1 MSSIDTRHTAARA
14 FVRSL
19 NILLKFAHL
28 YGFDHG
34 RTKAQ
39 FETAW
44 SELHAAI
51 AITKDAGLLLG
62 ASGTQLLLDGL
73 PLEAAP
79 AERSFAEFLSA
90 AGLSGIHFTSSVT
103 KDDLER
109 LIRAFHIPKGK
120 PAVLAAQLK
129 ASQAGTNGIRIHEAR
144 FILGDATTSEERKA
158 PEPAKVNRSIRPGSM
173 KERQPDPQESL
184 QHTVL
189 MEGARGGPRVSLAGP
204 DNGHNHEGGNGKG
217 PWPEASPAARRPA
230 VATGP
235 DGGSRSNGGGL
246 SAASTTTD
254 EEIFG
259 ILDLL
264 NPLDHSATNRGGRAE
279 AGPLQDKL
287 ASLLQQSREALQEA
301 LAGIAEETSVADS
314 KAPTLLRP
322 TDHPATQLAPERSK
336 RVEIKVKSVGQMNA
350 RALQKVERQPTVL
363 VAQEE
368 KRSPAGSTGG
378 PNTEVMDQQFWA
390 GVPET
395 SKRTVLRSRD
405 AWCIPPR
412 NIKLYVEELVRS
424 GDEKGSFE
432 ILKNY
437 ALGLQLGD
445 REARRRTAIGLGEL
459 AGLYASAGEI
469 MLAFAIQVAAT
480 QLSVE
485 REETPQ
491 ALITT
496 TFVRLAQEAGKR
508 RMVPVMLQALDFLDS
523 VQHQRT
529 EFAHSTLASIEFD
542 KRVPEML
549 EEAVRGAHDP
559 DGLTPLLQRFPRA
572 TAENIVVRFNRAVD
586 RTEWQRLVD
595 LAHAAGNDVVS
606 VVRDT
611 LRKGSAAE
619 AAETVGLLSR
629 LDSPSIER
637 WLPERLRDWP
647 RSAQDRMVR
656 LLAMAGAPDRGRLLT
671 HLLVLLDPVLLP
683 LAIDEI
689 GLTEDESCA
698 MVLLRMA
705 EGNWPR
711 PTRAFARLKA
721 VEALGRLKPQLAV
734 ELLRKI
740 AEARHMFHWA
750 YPSELRLV
758 AAQSLAKMDRR
769 WAREFLPRSGF
780 SAAELTLATLDS
792 KPDSKWLRRRRYPR
806 VRLVRPMPA
815 VAAVGRYLCR
825 LEIRGLSLSGGV
837 ATAEKQL
844 QPGALASLRIGSGR
858 HPICAYV
865 LLRDA
870 RSQGFG
876 FEIADMELKER
887 ARLRQLLLENAYPD
901 APDRQRVPTS
911 PSV

>member
-1 MSSIDTRHTAARA
+1 MNLIDTRHTAARA

-19 NILLKFAHL
+19 NILLKFARL
-28 YGFDHG
+28 YGLDHA
-34 RTKAQ
+34 RTTAQ

-44 SELHAAI
+44 SELHTAI
-51 AITKDAGLLLG
+51 AITKEAGLRLG
-62 ASGTQLLLDGL
+62 ARGSQLLLDGL
-73 PLEAAP
+73 PVEAAA

-90 AGLSGIHFTSSVT
+90 AGLARIHFASTVT

-109 LIRAFHIPKGK
+109 LIRAFHIQNGK
-120 PAVLAAQLK
+120 PSTLAAQLK
-129 ASQAGTNGIRIHEAR
+129 ASQADTNGIRITEAR
-144 FILGDATTSEERKA
+144 LVPGDATASEERKA
-158 PEPAKVNRSIRPGSM
+158 PQPTTNNRSADIGSM
-173 KERQPDPQESL
+173 KDRQPDPQKSL
-184 QHTVL
+184 HPTVL
-189 MEGARGGPRVSLAGP
+189 TEASRGGPRVPLAGP
-204 DNGHNHEGGNGKG
+204 DNGHTGGSGNGAG
-217 PWPEASPAARRPA
+217 PRSEASPEVRWSGVAA
-230 VATGP
+230 GP
-235 DGGSRSNGGGL
+235 EGGSRGNGGGT
-246 SAASTTTD
+246 AQ
-254 EEIFG
+254 
-259 ILDLL
+259 
-264 NPLDHSATNRGGRAE
+264 
-279 AGPLQDKL
+279 AGPLQDAL
-287 ASLLQQSREALQEA
+287 TALLQQSREALRGA
-301 LAGIAEETSVADS
+301 LADIAGETSAAYSKDPKLLPQADHLAT
-314 KAPTLLRP
+314 KLATERP
-322 TDHPATQLAPERSK
+322 K
-336 RVEIKVKSVGQMNA
+336 RVEIKVKSMAQMSA
-350 RALQKVERQPTVL
+350 HMSQKVESQTTVL
-363 VAQEE
+363 VAHEE
-368 KRSPAGSTGG
+368 KPAQTGSIAS
-378 PNTEVMDQQFWA
+378 PNTEVMDRQFWA

-395 SKRTVLRSRD
+395 NKRAVLCSRD

-412 NIKLYVEELVRS
+412 NVKLYVEELVLR
-424 GDEKGSFE
+424 GDEKASFE

-437 ALGLQLGD
+437 ALGLQSGD
-445 REARRRTAIGLGEL
+445 RESRRRTAIGLGEL
-459 AGLYASAGEI
+459 AGVYASAGEI

-491 ALITT
+491 ALISTA
-496 TFVRLAQEAGKR
+496 FVRLAQEAGKR

-529 EFAHSTLASIEFD
+529 EFAQRTLASIEFD

-549 EEAVRGAHDP
+549 EEAVRGAREP
-559 DGLTPLLQRFPRA
+559 DGITPLLRRFPRT

-595 LAHAAGNDVVS
+595 LAHVVGNDVVS

-637 WLPERLRDWP
+637 WLPERMRDWP

-656 LLAMAGAPDRGRLLT
+656 LLSMAGAPERGRLLT

-689 GLTEDESCA
+689 GFAEDESCA

-721 VEALGRLKPQLAV
+721 LEALGRLKPQLAV

-740 AEARHMFHWA
+740 AEARHMFQWA

-758 AAQSLAKMDRR
+758 AAQSLAKMDRL

-792 KPDSKWLRRRRYPR
+792 KPDSNWLRRRRYPR

-876 FEIADMELKER
+876 FEIADMDLKER

>member
-1 MSSIDTRHTAARA
+1 
-14 FVRSL
+14 V
-19 NILLKFAHL
+19 
-28 YGFDHG
+28 
-34 RTKAQ
+34 
-39 FETAW
+39 
-44 SELHAAI
+44 
-51 AITKDAGLLLG
+51 
-62 ASGTQLLLDGL
+62 
-73 PLEAAP
+73 AP
-79 AERSFAEFLSA
+79 
-90 AGLSGIHFTSSVT
+90 
-103 KDDLER
+103 
-109 LIRAFHIPKGK
+109 
-120 PAVLAAQLK
+120 
-129 ASQAGTNGIRIHEAR
+129 
-144 FILGDATTSEERKA
+144 
-158 PEPAKVNRSIRPGSM
+158 
-173 KERQPDPQESL
+173 
-184 QHTVL
+184 
-189 MEGARGGPRVSLAGP
+189 
-204 DNGHNHEGGNGKG
+204 
-217 PWPEASPAARRPA
+217 
-230 VATGP
+230 GP
-235 DGGSRSNGGGL
+235 DGGFRGNGGGL
-246 SAASTTTD
+246 AEGTTTTD
-254 EEIFG
+254 EEILG

-264 NPLDHSATNRGGRAE
+264 NPFGHTVTDGGGAQ

-287 ASLLQQSREALQEA
+287 ASLLEHSREALREA
-301 LAGIAEETSVADS
+301 LAEIAGEVAAAYS
-314 KAPTLLRP
+314 KAPTPLRQ
-322 TDHPATQLAPERSK
+322 TDHLATPLATERPN
-336 RVEIKVKSVGQMNA
+336 RVEIKVKSVGHTSAPMP
-350 RALQKVERQPTVL
+350 QKVESQPTVS

-368 KRSPAGSTGG
+368 KPSPAGSTDR
-378 PNTEVMDQQFWA
+378 PNTEVMDQEFWA
-390 GVPET
+390 GVPER
-395 SKRTVLRSRD
+395 SKRTVLCSSD

-412 NIKLYVEELVRS
+412 NVKLYVDELVLR
-424 GDEKGSFE
+424 GDEKGSYE

-437 ALGLQLGD
+437 ALGLKNGN

-459 AGLYASAGEI
+459 AGVYASAGEI
-469 MLAFAIQVAAT
+469 MLGFAIQVAAT

-485 REETPQ
+485 REETPK

-529 EFAHSTLASIEFD
+529 EFAQSTLASIEFE

-549 EEAVRGAHDP
+549 EEAVRGGRELDSI
-559 DGLTPLLQRFPRA
+559 TPLLQRFPRA
-572 TAENIVVRFNRAVD
+572 TAENIVARFNRAVD

-595 LAHAAGNDVVS
+595 LAHAVGNDVVS
-606 VVRDT
+606 VLRDI

-629 LDSPSIER
+629 LDSPSVER

-656 LLAMAGAPDRGRLLT
+656 LLSMAGAPDRGRLLT
-671 HLLVLLDPVLLP
+671 HSLVLLDPVLLP

-689 GLTEDESCA
+689 GFAEDTSCA
-698 MVLLRMA
+698 IALLRMA

-734 ELLRKI
+734 ELLRNI
-740 AEARHMFHWA
+740 AEARHMFQWA

-758 AAQSLAKMDRR
+758 AAQSLAKMDRL

-780 SAAELTLATLDS
+780 SAAELTLSTLDS
-792 KPDSKWLRRRRYPR
+792 KPDSNWLRRRRYPR

-815 VAAVGRYLCR
+815 MAAVGRYMCR

-837 ATAEKQL
+837 AAAEKQL

-865 LLRDA
+865 LMRDA

-876 FEIADMELKER
+876 FEIADMELGER

-901 APDRQRVPTS
+901 APDRQRVPTT